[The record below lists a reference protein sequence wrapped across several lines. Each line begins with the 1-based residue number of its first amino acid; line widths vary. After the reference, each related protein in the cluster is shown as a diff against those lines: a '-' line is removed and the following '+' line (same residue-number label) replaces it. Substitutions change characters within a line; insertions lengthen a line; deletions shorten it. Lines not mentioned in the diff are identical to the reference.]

1 MKFQID
7 HDLHIHSHI
16 SPCAGYDPRQSPEAI
31 LAYGLSNAFGLLCIT
46 DHIWDQN
53 VATVE
58 RNPWKKRGLD
68 VARAKTLLPLPQSE
82 ACRILLG
89 IEVDMDY
96 LGNLGLSPQNY
107 DAFDFIVLAPSH
119 LHLKNFTRDEQTVGT
134 SAAELKA
141 YYQKRLLQLLNM
153 DLPFHKCGLAHFAS
167 CLQCDK
173 GKFSVLDRFTDE
185 EFADI
190 FSLAA
195 ARGLGIELN
204 AEDFPEDAEA
214 EGVLRPYRIAKKM
227 GCKFYLGS
235 DAHQPEDFAGKKA
248 QLQQI
253 AEQLNLT
260 EDDKLPLVKALQTK
274 SGK

>member
-16 SPCAGYDPRQSPEAI
+16 SPCAGYDPRQNPEAI
-31 LAYGLSNAFGLLCIT
+31 LAYGLSNDFGLLCIT

-68 VARAKTLLPLPQSE
+68 VARARTLLPLPQSE
-82 ACRILLG
+82 ACRILPG

-96 LGNLGLSPQNY
+96 LGNLGLSPENY

-119 LHLKNFTRDEQTVGT
+119 LHLKKFTRDEQTVGT

-167 CLQCDK
+167 CLDCDE
-173 GKFSVLDRFTDE
+173 GTFAVLDRFTDE
-185 EFADI
+185 EFAEI
-190 FSLAA
+190 FGLAA
-195 ARGLGIELN
+195 ERGLGIELN
-204 AEDFPEDAEA
+204 ADEFPEDPTEA
-214 EGVLRPYRIAKKM
+214 ACVLRPYRIAKEM

-248 QLQQI
+248 KMQRI
-253 AEQLNLT
+253 TEQLDLQ
-260 EDDKLPLVKALQTK
+260 EEDKLPLVKTAK
-274 SGK
+274 AK

>member
-16 SPCAGYDPRQSPEAI
+16 SPCAGYDPRQNPEAI
-31 LAYGLSNAFGLLCIT
+31 LSYGLSNDFGLLCIT

-53 VATVE
+53 VATVD

-68 VARAKTLLPLPQSE
+68 VERAKSILPLPQSQK
-82 ACRILLG
+82 CKFLLG

-96 LGNLGLSPQNY
+96 LGNLGLSSQNY
-107 DAFDFIVLAPSH
+107 DVFDFIVLAPSH
-119 LHLKNFTRDEQTVGT
+119 LHLKNFTRDVQSVGT

-141 YYQKRLLQLLNM
+141 CYQKRLLQLLNM

-167 CLQCDK
+167 CLDCEE
-173 GKFSVLDRFTDE
+173 GKFAVLDRFTDE
-185 EFADI
+185 EFAEI
-190 FSLAA
+190 FGLAA

-204 AEDFPEDAEA
+204 ADEFSEDPMEI
-214 EGVLRPYRIAKKM
+214 VLRPYRIAKKM

-235 DAHQPEDFAGKKA
+235 DAHQPEDFASKKA

-253 AEQLNLT
+253 VGQLQLT
-260 EDDKLPLVKALQTK
+260 EADKLPLVKALRAN